1 MHTFPILFPNSAS
14 GAVEVC
20 INRQEMHTSHE
31 GKAARERLRGEGRNP
46 ERGGGM
52 EGSLVGR
59 KVAGTEGFTDFAG
72 VEL

>member
-1 MHTFPILFPNSAS
+1 MRGRLR
-14 GAVEVC
+14 GKGC
-20 INRQEMHTSHE
+20 E
-31 GKAARERLRGEGRNP
+31 GKAAIQKE
-46 ERGGGM
+46 GGGM